1 MGYTS
6 LGINSNQ
13 LTIFNPQ
20 FTLGHFQENF
30 AHILSKYVGQ
40 YVGLDLTFCHKNVH
54 TYVTYVCTY
63 TPNPLQTA
71 IYVLEPVLEI
81 SRYPPMPPLI
91 PLDLQPPTF
100 WESLPPTKGVPHT

>member
-1 MGYTS
+1 MGYRS

-13 LTIFNPQ
+13 LTIFNPR

-30 AHILSKYVGQ
+30 THILSK

-54 TYVTYVCTY
+54 MYITYVCTY
-63 TPNPLQTA
+63 TPHPLQTA

-81 SRYPPMPPLI
+81 SRYPLNA
-91 PLDLQPPTF
+91 PLDHP
-100 WESLPPTKGVPHT
+100 